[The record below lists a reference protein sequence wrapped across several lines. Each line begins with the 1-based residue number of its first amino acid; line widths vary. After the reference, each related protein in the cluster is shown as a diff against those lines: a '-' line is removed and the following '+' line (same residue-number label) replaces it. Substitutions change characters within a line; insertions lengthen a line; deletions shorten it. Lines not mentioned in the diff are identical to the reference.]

1 MNVTRELFLF
11 FTQILLITTVHSN
24 TLHVTAYRIS
34 LRMNYYGTTTWFVLF
49 NVAIPPRIRS
59 HPQKPKDVVF
69 GEPVTFTI
77 QASGTKPLSY
87 QWQWKP
93 ATKDGESEA
102 WQPCD
107 VEGHDSTSATLSIPS
122 VLKSN
127 EGRYRCIVNNIAGTK
142 ISEPVK
148 LSIGKSQDITACV
161 PDSHAYHRIRLSGA
175 HCYLATLLI
184 YWTS

>member
-1 MNVTRELFLF
+1 MQQV
-11 FTQILLITTVHSN
+11 IDSM
-24 TLHVTAYRIS
+24 IS
-34 LRMNYYGTTTWFVLF
+34 LHEMFVRNHTTWFVLF

-59 HPQKPKDVVF
+59 HPQEPKDVVF

-77 QASGTKPLSY
+77 QVSGTKPLSY

-107 VEGHDSTSATLSIPS
+107 VEGHDNTSATLSIPS

-142 ISEPVK
+142 NSEPVK
-148 LSIGKSQDITACV
+148 LSIGKSQYISACV
-161 PDSHAYHRIRLSGA
+161 PEITRVF
-175 HCYLATLLI
+175 CFLLHE
-184 YWTS
+184 

>member
-1 MNVTRELFLF
+1 MQQV
-11 FTQILLITTVHSN
+11 IDSM
-24 TLHVTAYRIS
+24 IS
-34 LRMNYYGTTTWFVLF
+34 LHEMFVRNHTTWFVLF

-59 HPQKPKDVVF
+59 HPQEPKDVVF

-107 VEGHDSTSATLSIPS
+107 VEGHDNTSATLSIPS

-148 LSIGKSQDITACV
+148 LKGQYIYCLCPEITCNCNL
-161 PDSHAYHRIRLSGA
+161 LSFA
-175 HCYLATLLI
+175 SMSVRSAFILHVAI
-184 YWTS
+184 

>member
-1 MNVTRELFLF
+1 M
-11 FTQILLITTVHSN
+11 
-24 TLHVTAYRIS
+24 
-34 LRMNYYGTTTWFVLF
+34 
-49 NVAIPPRIRS
+49 
-59 HPQKPKDVVF
+59 
-69 GEPVTFTI
+69 TFTI

-148 LSIGKSQDITACV
+148 LSIGKSQYISACV